1 MNQSQF
7 GKALGVSQSAISG
20 WEKGHV
26 RPKPPILLLLSK
38 LTGDTTYMSI
48 RTLFGEAKLTPPV
61 VKLPEPL
68 EPITVTSLI
77 RLVRR
82 LRDDLYVVYDPTEDN
97 KRNPIMQSIGNSIAA
112 ADRLLL
118 KTKKNRS
125 RELKEEE
132 DVA

>member
-1 MNQSQF
+1 M
-7 GKALGVSQSAISG
+7 
-20 WEKGHV
+20 
-26 RPKPPILLLLSK
+26 
-38 LTGDTTYMSI
+38 
-48 RTLFGEAKLTPPV
+48 
-61 VKLPEPL
+61 KLPEPL